1 MSNKQISQSLLLTLV
16 LAVASAD
23 FNTDIVV
30 TWGGGRGKVLNGN
43 LLQLS
48 LDRGSGS
55 GFQSRAE
62 YLFGRIDMDMK
73 LVPGNSAGTVTTYY
87 VKPSN
92 YSFQKITP
100 LLQ

>member
-1 MSNKQISQSLLLTLV
+1 MAVQQTLQVFLLTL
-16 LAVASAD
+16 AVAVTTAD

-30 TWGGGRGKVLNGN
+30 TWGAGRGKVLNGN

-62 YLFGRIDMDMK
+62 YLFGRIDMDIK

-87 VKPSN
+87 VSVTVE
-92 YSFQKITP
+92 YTYILYLSC
-100 LLQ
+100 